1 MPTYRVTDPRTGVV
15 LDLTGD
21 APPTDAD
28 LDQIFSQY
36 QPPKPEDQSVFR
48 QVADVPLK
56 AATGVAQGVRFLTDA
71 FGADNAASQNI
82 RGVEDYLSS
91 LLSAQSKQD
100 SQEVARIFQEAED
113 KGLGEQLTAGL
124 RAFATA
130 PVDFLAQGIGTAVPT
145 IAGGLAGAALRGGTL
160 AARAATAAR
169 VGTGIGAVGGA
180 GIVKSTIYDE
190 VKRELEAL
198 GLPEDVIEERAK
210 LAQEYGGENLDQIL
224 LGAGLGGLAAGTGLE
239 KALASR
245 ILKNV
250 ATSNAASK
258 GTLTKALFAGAK
270 EAAPEFIQAAQ
281 EQAAGNIALQ
291 REGFED
297 IPTMRGVAS
306 AAALEGAVGFGLGA
320 GIEIASPTQQAEY
333 NLARANITN
342 EVDRQREAELRQE
355 EERRAAEFR
364 AALEAENQ
372 RRMQGQADQT
382 SLDAE
387 AAAAR
392 VQADAIDPP
401 TQDEVN
407 QLATPMRGPD
417 VSNDVQFGV
426 AYGQKIARNLGDY
439 FPNFGQF
446 SVQQGE
452 TVRDQAG
459 NPQPTFTIIDTEG
472 KRYGQPLKTFEQ
484 ANATAFSL
492 NKEVVNQNVRGA
504 ILNSLETAGQAYDP
518 DTTQSLFSYGYRTL
532 NPDANTFSAVSLNEA
547 AKTVGPDYA
556 EALSWR
562 QIEGLPKAKD
572 RRGRV
577 LGYQYTPEG
586 GQPRIIKGLTKAQEI
601 NKSRSQEGKPESNVF
616 SLEETKSALGKSFPA
631 ITKDVPIDPKL
642 GKKGAVNQ
650 IADLIRSKNII
661 SDIASPEVN
670 ALAKGVTG
678 KGSVK
683 EMDYGDIRLFH
694 KKLSSLP
701 RFERETKLPVFEFK
715 PYNREN
721 FVRASKFIQGANARG
736 VTPTDDQ
743 IIEAARLP
751 KEYPKVDETLA
762 VLKQDLSK
770 QGVKVAPKPVLALPA
785 PPGGVGNLVPIR
797 KALRQSL
804 RGYGLNDIALNI
816 ERNLIQPT
824 GEIAGEETEAF
835 FDPRLKQIF
844 LAVDRVDPDGSLTP
858 EQRLNALNQVM
869 GHEVIHAAR
878 LLDLWKQ
885 DEWSNLENAIT
896 KVKKPGTNQTY
907 FDIAKTNYSDRSGV
921 IQIEE
926 AVADMFR
933 DYTAKQ
939 LKVSGRPQNL
949 LERMAQFFQRLRSA
963 LTGTGFQTYGD
974 ILSRFERGEV
984 GGRQRG
990 EIRTLRATEAAL
1002 SRAGTTPERLAGI
1015 LGGAAPAPA
1024 VVTPAAATAPP
1035 APPAA
1040 RPRATSDL
1048 PPEMLQGAEIMESR
1062 LPPRISVEGESVP
1075 TTNAE
1080 GRPIFIGGEG
1090 LEQVGRATRNTEQGL
1105 TNFWRWFGKSKA
1117 KDSQGRPQ
1125 VFYHG
1130 TGAIIDRFRPK
1141 QAGSVFVTKSPAFAE
1156 EFAFLSDN
1164 YMVSN
1169 FPDFMSDQQVLDVLN
1184 EALAVQSSFSP
1195 PLYEKMRAERDRI
1208 AKDIAN
1214 GKAINPK
1221 SLQAVKDVAAEGRS
1235 SRYLN
1240 AIQTRLP
1247 SSGNLMP
1254 VYVKADKP
1262 WDYDNREDVRAV
1274 VRRARENGADITASM
1289 VEEIGQ
1295 GNWQT
1300 IEGSD
1305 GNAPILDAIRELGYD
1320 SMFVEEQ
1327 GEKNLAVFNPNQV
1340 KSAVGNTGDFGLE
1353 TDLILES
1360 RSKPPRSPLAD
1371 IVTPEEAEGRIRRR
1385 LAREPGVGAPR
1396 NERVELTVPGRPSF
1410 LVGKITNEDW
1420 LNRVNTLMSMEEI
1433 KDARGWYRQL
1443 DEAFRPIFGDETPKY
1458 ALAWLL
1464 SQKRASPTKGFT
1476 DVLRAADM
1484 AVGKPEIKKAGLNQ
1498 QALIDVLSDR
1508 VPEGGVGDKL
1518 LDFLDSEL
1526 GLDTR
1531 TVVRGD
1537 VRGRQPAAIDVWA
1550 QRDIGF
1556 VDPTV
1561 QEYIRKNFGNEAAN
1575 RLQVDKTTSGETQY
1589 EYGID
1594 FYNDVAE
1601 MLNRQNFD
1609 GGGWTAREVQAV
1621 GWVTMQRAMGVDAE
1635 FVRDIIGGNTRRV
1648 SIGLAPGANSVL
1660 ADKLAGKE
1668 IPVDVAQREIGFLA
1682 NLAGIKVKQNVAG
1695 VGAYLQWL
1703 EGAIQLD
1710 AVASPEAV
1718 DDFMDMVGYAFQ
1730 QTEIIN
1736 TRSLKSGKNMAID
1749 ILSPNLDSVD
1759 NATKFFSK
1767 FLEFAPKNKEGDPIA
1782 PGFQQ
1787 ILIDGM
1793 PGIRLL
1799 NFGGKWRRNEV
1810 EKIINAA
1817 NDAAEQTNVELDRSI
1832 ISQVVLSSTKNDWKE
1847 NRNGEAYLGS
1857 LRDRGRLQEVELLQR
1872 RYPPSRIDLAG
1883 DGTIIWQGQEGQQG
1897 AAKAAAEVTPI
1908 ERPQAQLDQ
1917 AVENA
1922 RADIESTPAMAIPLY
1937 NLAASPDALYVAQ
1950 NPEQGLKLTPDDEVR
1965 YSRQNQPNYRNP
1977 NIRTILDQ
1985 VVPEP
1990 PNQDPVRTVIN
2001 SMRMSPFRDTVDKLR
2016 QNAIFNF
2023 SRLEFYN
2030 QNHPSLMH
2038 NTAAVSSLAAAEFAD
2053 RSKAIFA
2060 AAITEGVPVYV
2071 DGGFRVDPFVH
2082 NGRQYKGLIDVL
2094 APLYNNQYNASLEK
2108 LAQAYA
2114 VAKRGE
2120 RLSREGKAVP
2130 ADAAFLQEIEQ
2141 EANQYINPATG
2152 QPIIREWYDAWQA
2165 YNANTVKFLR
2175 DTGMIDDAAAT
2186 KWLNQSDYYPFY
2198 RTDKTGKDISDPS
2211 VFGGNLTTASTLKA
2225 LRGSEE
2231 GINVPLME
2239 AILSNLDAAI
2249 AMGMK
2254 NVAQQRIVRDMVN
2267 IGMGRFKQ
2275 PGENVEGKPTVNLK
2289 VNGKRVTAFIDDP
2302 LIFES
2307 MQAIPDVNLDGL
2319 LGNLFRVP
2327 ATVLRELIV
2336 REPGYLI
2343 ANMARDTVSVLLTS
2357 GANIIPAVDTARN
2370 FNRGLDNLAR
2380 FGVVGG
2386 YDFARDP
2393 QDVVKFLSDEARKR
2407 GHEIPVREETKWDEV
2422 VNSAYMRPLKGAW
2435 DFLGTISDK
2444 AEASTRNAVYEDT
2457 LKRTGDWV
2465 EAAYQ
2470 ALSVIN
2476 YGRRGRNPQLR
2487 LVTATVPF
2495 LNARIQGLD
2504 KLYQA
2509 ATGTSGVTRDR
2520 RKNIQRFVVR
2530 AGLMVGL
2537 TGLYYAMISDDELY
2551 DNENQEVKDNYY
2563 LIPIKKADLA
2573 NREPGFAVKIPI
2585 PFEVGILFKTIP
2597 ERILD
2602 MSYGD
2607 TTSKDLRDSLLRATT
2622 STLAFNP
2629 VPQAILPILETVANY
2644 DTFTGRP
2651 IVPTYMQ
2658 DRNAIAQARFGTNEL
2673 ARRAGEATGIS
2684 PLKLDHLM
2692 NGYLGSLGTYTLD
2705 AADTLLRDND
2715 MQYPQRKWFEYP
2727 FVRRFFTTAMRP
2739 GLQEQ
2744 FYELDKNINGI
2755 VGSINALKDQG
2766 RVDELQ
2772 AYMLENENILQL
2784 KSGVNVLD
2792 KLMKRYRDQKD
2803 AILRMDIDPAEK
2815 RRIIDELDRNI
2826 NLQLKVMPQL
2836 RRLAYDEQR
2845 QAG

>member
-1 MPTYRVTDPRTGVV
+1 
-15 LDLTGD
+15 
-21 APPTDAD
+21 
-28 LDQIFSQY
+28 
-36 QPPKPEDQSVFR
+36 
-48 QVADVPLK
+48 
-56 AATGVAQGVRFLTDA
+56 
-71 FGADNAASQNI
+71 
-82 RGVEDYLSS
+82 
-91 LLSAQSKQD
+91 
-100 SQEVARIFQEAED
+100 
-113 KGLGEQLTAGL
+113 
-124 RAFATA
+124 
-130 PVDFLAQGIGTAVPT
+130 
-145 IAGGLAGAALRGGTL
+145 
-160 AARAATAAR
+160 
-169 VGTGIGAVGGA
+169 
-180 GIVKSTIYDE
+180 
-190 VKRELEAL
+190 
-198 GLPEDVIEERAK
+198 
-210 LAQEYGGENLDQIL
+210 
-224 LGAGLGGLAAGTGLE
+224 
-239 KALASR
+239 
-245 ILKNV
+245 
-250 ATSNAASK
+250 
-258 GTLTKALFAGAK
+258 
-270 EAAPEFIQAAQ
+270 
-281 EQAAGNIALQ
+281 
-291 REGFED
+291 
-297 IPTMRGVAS
+297 
-306 AAALEGAVGFGLGA
+306 
-320 GIEIASPTQQAEY
+320 
-333 NLARANITN
+333 
-342 EVDRQREAELRQE
+342 
-355 EERRAAEFR
+355 
-364 AALEAENQ
+364 
-372 RRMQGQADQT
+372 
-382 SLDAE
+382 
-387 AAAAR
+387 
-392 VQADAIDPP
+392 
-401 TQDEVN
+401 
-407 QLATPMRGPD
+407 
-417 VSNDVQFGV
+417 
-426 AYGQKIARNLGDY
+426 
-439 FPNFGQF
+439 
-446 SVQQGE
+446 
-452 TVRDQAG
+452 
-459 NPQPTFTIIDTEG
+459 
-472 KRYGQPLKTFEQ
+472 
-484 ANATAFSL
+484 
-492 NKEVVNQNVRGA
+492 
-504 ILNSLETAGQAYDP
+504 
-518 DTTQSLFSYGYRTL
+518 
-532 NPDANTFSAVSLNEA
+532 
-547 AKTVGPDYA
+547 
-556 EALSWR
+556 
-562 QIEGLPKAKD
+562 
-572 RRGRV
+572 
-577 LGYQYTPEG
+577 
-586 GQPRIIKGLTKAQEI
+586 
-601 NKSRSQEGKPESNVF
+601 
-616 SLEETKSALGKSFPA
+616 
-631 ITKDVPIDPKL
+631 
-642 GKKGAVNQ
+642 
-650 IADLIRSKNII
+650 
-661 SDIASPEVN
+661 
-670 ALAKGVTG
+670 
-678 KGSVK
+678 
-683 EMDYGDIRLFH
+683 
-694 KKLSSLP
+694 
-701 RFERETKLPVFEFK
+701 
-715 PYNREN
+715 
-721 FVRASKFIQGANARG
+721 
-736 VTPTDDQ
+736 
-743 IIEAARLP
+743 
-751 KEYPKVDETLA
+751 
-762 VLKQDLSK
+762 
-770 QGVKVAPKPVLALPA
+770 
-785 PPGGVGNLVPIR
+785 
-797 KALRQSL
+797 
-804 RGYGLNDIALNI
+804 
-816 ERNLIQPT
+816 
-824 GEIAGEETEAF
+824 
-835 FDPRLKQIF
+835 
-844 LAVDRVDPDGSLTP
+844 
-858 EQRLNALNQVM
+858 
-869 GHEVIHAAR
+869 
-878 LLDLWKQ
+878 
-885 DEWSNLENAIT
+885 
-896 KVKKPGTNQTY
+896 
-907 FDIAKTNYSDRSGV
+907 
-921 IQIEE
+921 
-926 AVADMFR
+926 
-933 DYTAKQ
+933 
-939 LKVSGRPQNL
+939 
-949 LERMAQFFQRLRSA
+949 MAQFFQRLRSA

-1320 SMFVEEQ
+1320 SMYVEEQ

-1484 AVGKPEIKKAGLNQ
+1484 AVGKPEVKKAGLNQ

-1561 QEYIRKNFGNEAAN
+1561 QEYIRKNFGDEAAN
-1575 RLQVDKTTSGETQY
+1575 SLQVDKTTSGESQY

-1668 IPVDVAQREIGFLA
+1668 IPVDVAQREIEFLA

-2651 IVPTYMQ
+2651 IVPQYMQ
-2658 DRNAIAQARFGTNEL
+2658 DRDAIAQARFGTNEL

-2705 AADTLLRDND
+2705 VADTLLRDND
-2715 MQYPQRKWFEYP
+2715 MQYPQRTWFEYP

>member
-1 MPTYRVTDPRTGVV
+1 MANPFDQFDDVKPNPFDQF
-15 LDLTGD
+15 D
-21 APPTDAD
+21 AIETPPPA
-28 LDQIFSQY
+28 
-36 QPPKPEDQSVFR
+36 EDQSVFR

-71 FGADNAASQNI
+71 LGADNAASQNI

-372 RRMQGQADQT
+372 RRMQGQADQAN
-382 SLDAE
+382 LDAE

-426 AYGQKIARNLGDY
+426 AYGQKIARSLGDY

-452 TVRDQAG
+452 TVRDEAG
-459 NPQPTFTIIDTEG
+459 TPQPTFTIIDTEG

-1105 TNFWRWFGKSKA
+1105 NNFWRWFGKSKA

-1169 FPDFMSDQQVLDVLN
+1169 FPDFMSDQQVLDALN
-1184 EALAVQSSFSP
+1184 ETLAVQSSFSP

-1561 QEYIRKNFGNEAAN
+1561 QEYIRKNFGDEAAN
-1575 RLQVDKTTSGETQY
+1575 SLQVDKTTSGEAQY

-1668 IPVDVAQREIGFLA
+1668 IPVDVAQREIEFLA

-1710 AVASPEAV
+1710 AIASPEAV

-1965 YSRQNQPNYRNP
+1965 YSRKNQPNYRNP
-1977 NIRTILDQ
+1977 NIKTILDQ
-1985 VVPEP
+1985 VVPDP
-1990 PNQDPVRTVIN
+1990 PNQDPAKTVIN
-2001 SMRMSPFRDTVDKLR
+2001 SMKMSPFRDTVDKLR

-2120 RLSREGKAVP
+2120 RLSKEGKAVP
-2130 ADAAFLQEIEQ
+2130 ADAKFLQEIEQ

-2198 RTDKTGKDISDPS
+2198 RTDRTGKDISDPS

-2530 AGLMVGL
+2530 AGIMVGL

-2629 VPQAILPILETVANY
+2629 VPQAVLPILETAVNY

-2651 IVPTYMQ
+2651 IVPQYMQ
-2658 DRNAIAQARFGTNEL
+2658 DRDAIAQARFGTNEL

-2766 RVDELQ
+2766 RVDEIQ

>member
-1 MPTYRVTDPRTGVV
+1 
-15 LDLTGD
+15 
-21 APPTDAD
+21 
-28 LDQIFSQY
+28 
-36 QPPKPEDQSVFR
+36 
-48 QVADVPLK
+48 
-56 AATGVAQGVRFLTDA
+56 
-71 FGADNAASQNI
+71 
-82 RGVEDYLSS
+82 
-91 LLSAQSKQD
+91 
-100 SQEVARIFQEAED
+100 
-113 KGLGEQLTAGL
+113 
-124 RAFATA
+124 
-130 PVDFLAQGIGTAVPT
+130 
-145 IAGGLAGAALRGGTL
+145 
-160 AARAATAAR
+160 
-169 VGTGIGAVGGA
+169 
-180 GIVKSTIYDE
+180 
-190 VKRELEAL
+190 
-198 GLPEDVIEERAK
+198 
-210 LAQEYGGENLDQIL
+210 
-224 LGAGLGGLAAGTGLE
+224 
-239 KALASR
+239 
-245 ILKNV
+245 
-250 ATSNAASK
+250 
-258 GTLTKALFAGAK
+258 
-270 EAAPEFIQAAQ
+270 
-281 EQAAGNIALQ
+281 
-291 REGFED
+291 
-297 IPTMRGVAS
+297 
-306 AAALEGAVGFGLGA
+306 
-320 GIEIASPTQQAEY
+320 
-333 NLARANITN
+333 
-342 EVDRQREAELRQE
+342 
-355 EERRAAEFR
+355 
-364 AALEAENQ
+364 
-372 RRMQGQADQT
+372 
-382 SLDAE
+382 
-387 AAAAR
+387 
-392 VQADAIDPP
+392 
-401 TQDEVN
+401 
-407 QLATPMRGPD
+407 
-417 VSNDVQFGV
+417 
-426 AYGQKIARNLGDY
+426 
-439 FPNFGQF
+439 
-446 SVQQGE
+446 
-452 TVRDQAG
+452 
-459 NPQPTFTIIDTEG
+459 
-472 KRYGQPLKTFEQ
+472 
-484 ANATAFSL
+484 
-492 NKEVVNQNVRGA
+492 
-504 ILNSLETAGQAYDP
+504 
-518 DTTQSLFSYGYRTL
+518 
-532 NPDANTFSAVSLNEA
+532 
-547 AKTVGPDYA
+547 
-556 EALSWR
+556 
-562 QIEGLPKAKD
+562 
-572 RRGRV
+572 
-577 LGYQYTPEG
+577 
-586 GQPRIIKGLTKAQEI
+586 
-601 NKSRSQEGKPESNVF
+601 
-616 SLEETKSALGKSFPA
+616 
-631 ITKDVPIDPKL
+631 
-642 GKKGAVNQ
+642 
-650 IADLIRSKNII
+650 
-661 SDIASPEVN
+661 
-670 ALAKGVTG
+670 
-678 KGSVK
+678 
-683 EMDYGDIRLFH
+683 
-694 KKLSSLP
+694 
-701 RFERETKLPVFEFK
+701 
-715 PYNREN
+715 
-721 FVRASKFIQGANARG
+721 
-736 VTPTDDQ
+736 
-743 IIEAARLP
+743 
-751 KEYPKVDETLA
+751 
-762 VLKQDLSK
+762 
-770 QGVKVAPKPVLALPA
+770 
-785 PPGGVGNLVPIR
+785 
-797 KALRQSL
+797 
-804 RGYGLNDIALNI
+804 
-816 ERNLIQPT
+816 
-824 GEIAGEETEAF
+824 
-835 FDPRLKQIF
+835 
-844 LAVDRVDPDGSLTP
+844 
-858 EQRLNALNQVM
+858 
-869 GHEVIHAAR
+869 
-878 LLDLWKQ
+878 
-885 DEWSNLENAIT
+885 
-896 KVKKPGTNQTY
+896 
-907 FDIAKTNYSDRSGV
+907 
-921 IQIEE
+921 
-926 AVADMFR
+926 
-933 DYTAKQ
+933 
-939 LKVSGRPQNL
+939 
-949 LERMAQFFQRLRSA
+949 
-963 LTGTGFQTYGD
+963 
-974 ILSRFERGEV
+974 
-984 GGRQRG
+984 
-990 EIRTLRATEAAL
+990 
-1002 SRAGTTPERLAGI
+1002 
-1015 LGGAAPAPA
+1015 
-1024 VVTPAAATAPP
+1024 
-1035 APPAA
+1035 
-1040 RPRATSDL
+1040 
-1048 PPEMLQGAEIMESR
+1048 
-1062 LPPRISVEGESVP
+1062 
-1075 TTNAE
+1075 
-1080 GRPIFIGGEG
+1080 
-1090 LEQVGRATRNTEQGL
+1090 
-1105 TNFWRWFGKSKA
+1105 
-1117 KDSQGRPQ
+1117 
-1125 VFYHG
+1125 
-1130 TGAIIDRFRPK
+1130 
-1141 QAGSVFVTKSPAFAE
+1141 
-1156 EFAFLSDN
+1156 
-1164 YMVSN
+1164 
-1169 FPDFMSDQQVLDVLN
+1169 
-1184 EALAVQSSFSP
+1184 
-1195 PLYEKMRAERDRI
+1195 
-1208 AKDIAN
+1208 
-1214 GKAINPK
+1214 
-1221 SLQAVKDVAAEGRS
+1221 
-1235 SRYLN
+1235 
-1240 AIQTRLP
+1240 
-1247 SSGNLMP
+1247 
-1254 VYVKADKP
+1254 
-1262 WDYDNREDVRAV
+1262 
-1274 VRRARENGADITASM
+1274 
-1289 VEEIGQ
+1289 
-1295 GNWQT
+1295 
-1300 IEGSD
+1300 
-1305 GNAPILDAIRELGYD
+1305 
-1320 SMFVEEQ
+1320 
-1327 GEKNLAVFNPNQV
+1327 
-1340 KSAVGNTGDFGLE
+1340 
-1353 TDLILES
+1353 
-1360 RSKPPRSPLAD
+1360 
-1371 IVTPEEAEGRIRRR
+1371 
-1385 LAREPGVGAPR
+1385 
-1396 NERVELTVPGRPSF
+1396 
-1410 LVGKITNEDW
+1410 
-1420 LNRVNTLMSMEEI
+1420 
-1433 KDARGWYRQL
+1433 
-1443 DEAFRPIFGDETPKY
+1443 
-1458 ALAWLL
+1458 
-1464 SQKRASPTKGFT
+1464 
-1476 DVLRAADM
+1476 
-1484 AVGKPEIKKAGLNQ
+1484 
-1498 QALIDVLSDR
+1498 
-1508 VPEGGVGDKL
+1508 
-1518 LDFLDSEL
+1518 
-1526 GLDTR
+1526 
-1531 TVVRGD
+1531 
-1537 VRGRQPAAIDVWA
+1537 
-1550 QRDIGF
+1550 
-1556 VDPTV
+1556 
-1561 QEYIRKNFGNEAAN
+1561 
-1575 RLQVDKTTSGETQY
+1575 
-1589 EYGID
+1589 
-1594 FYNDVAE
+1594 
-1601 MLNRQNFD
+1601 
-1609 GGGWTAREVQAV
+1609 
-1621 GWVTMQRAMGVDAE
+1621 
-1635 FVRDIIGGNTRRV
+1635 
-1648 SIGLAPGANSVL
+1648 
-1660 ADKLAGKE
+1660 
-1668 IPVDVAQREIGFLA
+1668 
-1682 NLAGIKVKQNVAG
+1682 
-1695 VGAYLQWL
+1695 
-1703 EGAIQLD
+1703 
-1710 AVASPEAV
+1710 
-1718 DDFMDMVGYAFQ
+1718 
-1730 QTEIIN
+1730 
-1736 TRSLKSGKNMAID
+1736 
-1749 ILSPNLDSVD
+1749 
-1759 NATKFFSK
+1759 
-1767 FLEFAPKNKEGDPIA
+1767 
-1782 PGFQQ
+1782 
-1787 ILIDGM
+1787 
-1793 PGIRLL
+1793 
-1799 NFGGKWRRNEV
+1799 
-1810 EKIINAA
+1810 
-1817 NDAAEQTNVELDRSI
+1817 
-1832 ISQVVLSSTKNDWKE
+1832 
-1847 NRNGEAYLGS
+1847 
-1857 LRDRGRLQEVELLQR
+1857 
-1872 RYPPSRIDLAG
+1872 
-1883 DGTIIWQGQEGQQG
+1883 
-1897 AAKAAAEVTPI
+1897 
-1908 ERPQAQLDQ
+1908 
-1917 AVENA
+1917 
-1922 RADIESTPAMAIPLY
+1922 MAIPLY